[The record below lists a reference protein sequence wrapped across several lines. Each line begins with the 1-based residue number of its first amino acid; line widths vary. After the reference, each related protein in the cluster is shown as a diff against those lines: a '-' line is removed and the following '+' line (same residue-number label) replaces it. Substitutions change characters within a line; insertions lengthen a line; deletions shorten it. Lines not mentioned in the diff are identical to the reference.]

1 MAGRGA
7 GGQGHRIRAHHGS
20 SAGGQ
25 RSAGRARY
33 RFRSTNA
40 AAMADRR
47 AGRLAQGQRGRGVP
61 SPARLQRP
69 QRRGG
74 HRAARPAQRGRREG
88 AGQGP
93 PSQEA
98 ASPSAAPVSAP
109 AVRPAPGARRP
120 SWGSRTPGG
129 AAGRRALPGPQ
140 LSAITPGSQGRGRA
154 AEHLLESQTPGLGV
168 APAHTPP
175 ASNPSFRASGSEARA
190 GSSGFRRS
198 PPESRPSLTVTRA
211 TVGVAAASRTGR
223 G

>member
-7 GGQGHRIRAHHGS
+7 GGQGHRVRAHHGS
-20 SAGGQ
+20 SEGGL

-61 SPARLQRP
+61 QPSAAAAPPASRRTPRGSAGPAREK
-69 QRRGG
+69 GG
-74 HRAARPAQRGRREG
+74 SGPA
-88 AGQGP
+88 
-93 PSQEA
+93 PSVPGEA

-109 AVRPAPGARRP
+109 AVLPAPGARRLP
-120 SWGSRTPGG
+120 WGSRTPGG

-154 AEHLLESQTPGLGV
+154 AEHLLESRTPGLGV
-168 APAHTPP
+168 APAH
-175 ASNPSFRASGSEARA
+175 NPQPLISALELRVPRA
-190 GSSGFRRS
+190 GRAAQVSVARPPS
-198 PPESRPSLTVTRA
+198 PAPP
-211 TVGVAAASRTGR
+211 
-223 G
+223 